1 MVAEIYLS
9 HHYVYYNKGIFAGK
23 LLKLLIVMSGCA
35 DSLLKSLF
43 LSFMTNL
50 NISGSFRAGMTLGE
64 GI

>member
-9 HHYVYYNKGIFAGK
+9 HNYVYDNKRIFAGN
-23 LLKLLIVMSGCA
+23 LLKLLIVMSGSA

-43 LSFMTNL
+43 LSFITNL

>member
-9 HHYVYYNKGIFAGK
+9 HNYVYYNKGIFAAT
-23 LLKLLIVMSGCA
+23 LLKPLIILSVSA

-43 LSFMTNL
+43 LSFTTNL